1 VQLISGFIDT
11 YLRLNAEEE
20 AVFQEQLAR
29 IEPAQEEEV
38 MEIVTSWMEQG
49 IQRGR
54 QEGLQQG
61 RQQQA
66 VSMVLRL
73 LTRRLGAV
81 EPSLQERIQR
91 LSLAQLEDLGEALLD
106 FDSAGDLAAWL
117 DGQTSG

>member
-1 VQLISGFIDT
+1 
-11 YLRLNAEEE
+11 
-20 AVFQEQLAR
+20 
-29 IEPAQEEEV
+29 

-54 QEGLQQG
+54 LER

-81 EPSLQERIQR
+81 EPSLQERIQS
-91 LSLAQLEDLGEALLD
+91 LSLAQLDDLGEALLD
-106 FDSAGDLAAWL
+106 FEGAADLAGWL
-117 DGQTSG
+117 EGQTTA